1 VSTSGGFRHPRFR
14 PGWVDA
20 PHQRLTLGDLVLES
34 GSVIRDF
41 ALSYVMHGVLDET
54 RSNAV
59 LVAVSLA
66 GSHHRLD
73 FLIGPDRA
81 LDPARWCVICV
92 DPIGNGLTTSP
103 SNSSA
108 QPGSAFPRF
117 GLRDMVESQR
127 RLLDALGVDRV
138 AAVVG
143 ASMGGMQA
151 LQWGVSHPDRV
162 GALVAMTPMARTAPW
177 AVAIVEAARLAL
189 MADPAW
195 DGERFTAVPER
206 GWRAW
211 NAVMG
216 VLASR
221 TPAALAGR
229 FAGADD
235 LIAWMDVLA
244 RERLD
249 DGFDATDWLY
259 QSRAYEVHD
268 VGATPGFGGDTG
280 AALAAIRAST
290 LVLAPPLDLFNPA
303 EEAAAIAAAIP
314 GARHVVI
321 PSVQGHQAAG
331 TASADDAVFIDAAV
345 RDFLA
350 AACRAAGSTIDG
362 TRTSWSGHSPR

>member
-1 VSTSGGFRHPRFR
+1 MFR

-20 PHQRLTLGDLVLES
+20 PHRRAALGDLPLES
-34 GSVIRDF
+34 GDVIHDF
-41 ALSYVMHGVLDET
+41 ELSYVMHGLPDAT
-54 RSNAV
+54 RSNVV
-59 LVAVSLA
+59 LVTVSLS

-73 FLIGPDRA
+73 FLIGPGRA

-92 DPIGNGLTTSP
+92 DPIANGLTTSP
-103 SNSSA
+103 SNSRR
-108 QPGSAFPRF
+108 QPGAAFPGF

-127 RLLDALGVDRV
+127 RLLDTLGIDRL

-162 GALVAMTPMARTAPW
+162 AAIVAMTPMAKTAPW

-189 MADPAW
+189 MADTAW
-195 DGERFTAVPER
+195 DGERFTAVPTR

-221 TPAALAGR
+221 TPAALADR
-229 FAGADD
+229 FDGPRQVVDWMEALAAERLADD
-235 LIAWMDVLA
+235 
-244 RERLD
+244 
-249 DGFDATDWLY
+249 FDATDWLC
-259 QSRAYEVHD
+259 QSRAYETHD
-268 VGATPGFGGDTG
+268 VGATPGFGGDTA
-280 AALAAIRAST
+280 AALGSIRART

-303 EEAAAIAAAIP
+303 DEADAIAAAIP
-314 GARHVVI
+314 GARRMTI

-331 TASADDAVFIDAAV
+331 TASPDDGG
-345 RDFLA
+345 FLNA
-350 AACRAAGSTIDG
+350 EIGAFLR
-362 TRTSWSGHSPR
+362 RTV

>member
-1 VSTSGGFRHPRFR
+1 MFR

-20 PHQRLTLGDLVLES
+20 PHCRAALGDLPLE
-34 GSVIRDF
+34 GGGVIHDF
-41 ALSYVMHGVLDET
+41 DLSYVMHGSPNPT
-54 RSNAV
+54 RSNVV
-59 LVAVSLA
+59 LVTVSLS

-73 FLIGPDRA
+73 FLIGPGRA

-92 DPIGNGLTTSP
+92 DPIANGLTTSP
-103 SNSSA
+103 SNSRR
-108 QPGSAFPRF
+108 QPGAAFPRF

-127 RLLDALGVDRV
+127 RLLDALGIDRL

-151 LQWGVSHPDRV
+151 LQWGVGQPDRV
-162 GALVAMTPMARTAPW
+162 GAIVAMTPMARTAPW

-195 DGERFTAVPER
+195 DGERFTAAPTR

-211 NAVMG
+211 SAVMS

-229 FAGADD
+229 FDGPRQVVD
-235 LIAWMDVLA
+235 WMDSLA
-244 RERLD
+244 AERMSD
-249 DGFDATDWLY
+249 DFDATDWLY
-259 QSRAYEVHD
+259 QSRAYEAHD
-268 VGATPGFGGDTG
+268 VGATPGFGGDTA
-280 AALAAIRAST
+280 AALGSIRART

-303 EEAAAIAAAIP
+303 DEADAVAAAIP
-314 GARHVVI
+314 GARRVTI

-331 TASADDAVFIDAAV
+331 TASPDDGVFLNAEIGAFLRAVA
-345 RDFLA
+345 
-350 AACRAAGSTIDG
+350 
-362 TRTSWSGHSPR
+362 